1 MHIRSVVAAALAVGV
16 TMGAGACAG
25 AEPQSPSGAATS
37 TLTLGSIIAPQTFD
51 PAGAGDANFV
61 PYAQAAY
68 DSLILRKPD
77 GTYAPMLATDW
88 KLTDDNTSVTLN
100 LRPNVTFSDGTPFDA
115 EAAKANIEHFHD
127 GTGPLS
133 SELALLDSVK
143 VVDADTVTLAYTSPD
158 PDILYNLSDAAG
170 RMASPAALKNP
181 QSLATTPVGSGPYVL
196 DTAATVQGSTYTFT
210 ARPQYWNPELQQ
222 FGKVVFKIF
231 PDEVSLL
238 NALQSRQVDAANLT
252 GADNRKAATAA
263 GIKHLTPDSNI
274 SWTGTIFY
282 DRTGSI
288 VPALGDKRVRR
299 AIAMSFNVPQIRK
312 ALMADTGVP
321 NTQIFRQA
329 SPGYDEALN
338 NAYAYDVAGAKKL
351 MAEAGYAGGFDLTLP
366 INANTTPAA
375 MENYKNSLG
384 ALGIRVTFKN
394 LGTIPQYF
402 AGLQSGKYAMS
413 PAIFGAG
420 PTDWKVINNYLVEK
434 ATWNPLHT
442 TDPKLSQL
450 IQSYPAAAE
459 KDHAKIIGEINKF
472 LVDNVWFD
480 PWLFIE
486 EQYFVAGPVNV
497 TLQKDQNIP
506 SIYNYAPAAG

>member
-1 MHIRSVVAAALAVGV
+1 MHIRTVAVALAAGV
-16 TMGAGACAG
+16 TMSVGGCAG
-25 AEPQSPSGAATS
+25 TEPQSAGGAATS

-51 PAGAGDANFV
+51 PAGVGDANFV

-88 KLTDDNTSVTLN
+88 KLAADNTSITLN

-115 EAAKANIEHFHD
+115 EAAKANLEHFHE

-133 SELALLDSVK
+133 SELGLLDSVK
-143 VVDADTVTLAYTSPD
+143 VVDADTVTLTYASPD

-181 QSLATTPVGSGPYVL
+181 QSLATNPVGSGPYVL

-210 ARPQYWNPELQQ
+210 ARQQYWNSGLQK

-263 GIKHLTPDSNI
+263 GIKHLTPDTGI

-299 AIAMSFNVPQIRK
+299 AIAMSFNVPQIRR

-321 NTQIFRQA
+321 NAQVFRQS

-338 NAYAYDVAGAKKL
+338 SAYAYDVAAAKKL
-351 MAEAGYAGGFDLTLP
+351 MAEAGHAAGFDLTLP

-384 ALGIRVTFKN
+384 ALGIRVKFDN

-442 TDPKLSQL
+442 TDPELAKL
-450 IQSYPAAAE
+450 IKSYPAAAE
-459 KDHAKIIGEINKF
+459 KDHAKIIGEINRF

-480 PWLFIE
+480 PWLFLE
-486 EQYFVAGPVNV
+486 EQYFVAGPVSV

-506 SIYNYAPAAG
+506 SIYNYAPAGE